1 MMTTRKWELIK
12 GSPLACFILAF
23 TLLGF
28 DIWAVCYNIYNAS
41 GGYVSNLTELL
52 AYFGEDEIIISI
64 MGIVSFVVF
73 MWLGVNGA
81 KPDDEEESG
90 NGKTSPEEEQEA
102 ELDGAAYENSAEEY
116 KFYQLTLEGTTVE
129 FKASSSFEK
138 MKDEEETIFEPGEL
152 ERFVDATFTKE
163 EDADMITCYLH
174 APHIE
179 NYLNAEEYVKY
190 CLADCSD
197 VKEEDKKLEQ
207 TILYGKLYYYYIVQY
222 KNEFGKFQDLCAA
235 CDVGDGKIYAVEV
248 DRVEWKPKL
257 TLDEVAEFMDFR
269 TV

>member
-1 MMTTRKWELIK
+1 MVSTRKWELIK

-41 GGYVSNLTELL
+41 GGYVSNLTEFL

-90 NGKTSPEEEQEA
+90 NGETSLEVEREA
-102 ELDGAAYENSAEEY
+102 GLDGVAYENSAEEC
-116 KFYQLTLEGTTVE
+116 KSYQLTLEGTTLELKVP
-129 FKASSSFEK
+129 SSYEK
-138 MKDEEETIFEPGEL
+138 MEDEEPIEWGSDDW

-197 VKEEDKKLEQ
+197 VKEEDKKIEQ
-207 TILYGKLYYYYIVQY
+207 TILYGKLYYYYIVHY

-248 DRVEWKPKL
+248 DRVDWKPQL
-257 TLDEVAEFMDFR
+257 TLDEVAEFMDFIK
-269 TV
+269 

>member
-81 KPDDEEESG
+81 KPDDEE
-90 NGKTSPEEEQEA
+90 
-102 ELDGAAYENSAEEY
+102 
-116 KFYQLTLEGTTVE
+116 
-129 FKASSSFEK
+129 
-138 MKDEEETIFEPGEL
+138 
-152 ERFVDATFTKE
+152 
-163 EDADMITCYLH
+163 DADMVTCYLH

-190 CLADCSD
+190 YLADCSD
-197 VKEEDKKLEQ
+197 VKEEDKKIEQ
-207 TILYGKLYYYYIVQY
+207 TILHGKLYYYILSIIRMNLESFRICVRHVMW
-222 KNEFGKFQDLCAA
+222 E
-235 CDVGDGKIYAVEV
+235 VGRYMQ
-248 DRVEWKPKL
+248 WKL
-257 TLDEVAEFMDFR
+257 TGLIGNR
-269 TV
+269 N